1 MIGVFGGTFDPV
13 HYGHLRA
20 VLELNAV
27 FNLSQMRMVLCA
39 RPAHREQPKA
49 GVHHR
54 LAMLRM
60 ALANHPHL
68 ILDDQECQR
77 EGSSYTVDTL
87 SALRMAYPSMP
98 LLLFVG
104 SDAFSGFEGWHRW
117 QYIVELAHIV
127 VVNRPASTRLSVGS
141 FFESRITNN
150 ALNLR
155 ENLAGS
161 VFFQNVTGLTISSTA
176 IRYMIATAQDP
187 SFLLPDAVVAY
198 INDVGLYQS

>member
-13 HYGHLRA
+13 HYGHMRA

-27 FNLSQMRMVLCA
+27 FNLSQMRVVLCA

-54 LAMLRM
+54 LEMLRI
-60 ALANHPHL
+60 ALAYQPHL

-77 EGSSYTVDTL
+77 EGPSYTVDTL
-87 SALRMAYPSMP
+87 SALRMAYPAMP

-127 VVNRPASTRLSVGS
+127 VVNRPASTRLTVGS
-141 FFESRITNN
+141 YFESRITNN
-150 ALNLR
+150 ALHLK
-155 ENLAGS
+155 ENLAGY
-161 VFFQNVTGLTISSTA
+161 VFFQDVTALTISSTA
-176 IRYMIATAQDP
+176 IRHMIATGQDP
-187 SFLLPDAVVAY
+187 SYLLPDAVLAY
-198 INDVGLYQS
+198 VNDAGLYQR